1 MITILAD
8 DDEYESKEFLVD
20 FIREHVEEGAK
31 LDGLLFTNDKVTF
44 TGFPTTTDRSI
55 TSDKVEVFK
64 RLAAR
69 MNKMAKEQ
77 KRIVP
82 KEITEPNEKYAFRIW
97 LIRLGMNG
105 EDCKQDRKVLLQN
118 LSGHTAFRTEADKEK
133 WIARQNAKKRKMHVA
148 YEGPT
153 VTVTASN

>member
-1 MITILAD
+1 
-8 DDEYESKEFLVD
+8 
-20 FIREHVEEGAK
+20 
-31 LDGLLFTNDKVTF
+31 
-44 TGFPTTTDRSI
+44 
-55 TSDKVEVFK
+55 
-64 RLAAR
+64 

-105 EDCKQDRKVLLQN
+105 EDCKVDRKILLQN

-133 WIARQNAKKRKMHVA
+133 WIARQNAKKRKTHVA
-148 YEGPT
+148 FERETTATNPAVTSIEPAT
-153 VTVTASN
+153 VGNVTPAEAVTASIAAETVNPVMADENDKINNETVAEPMAQAM

>member
-1 MITILAD
+1 M
-8 DDEYESKEFLVD
+8 
-20 FIREHVEEGAK
+20 
-31 LDGLLFTNDKVTF
+31 DGLHFTNTHVTF
-44 TGFPTTTDRSI
+44 MGFPTAQTATDRAVPDRGMMTESPE
-55 TSDKVEVFK
+55 KLEVFK

-82 KEITEPNEKYAFRIW
+82 KEITEPNEKY
-97 LIRLGMNG
+97 
-105 EDCKQDRKVLLQN
+105 DCKADRKILLQN

-133 WIARQNAKKRKMHVA
+133 WIARQNAKKRKTHVA

-153 VTVTASN
+153 GTTATELMATNAPNTLTATGSTITAEEAL